1 MLPATRIANS
11 VVAGDEGRAERK
23 QREWEH
29 VKEVE
34 PDDAA
39 VREPDEGEEIA
50 VSGPCDRYHDEADQ
64 EGNERRPDLLAARM
78 RHCSV
83 WYESSAERR
92 REGDRSDLEGLRAT
106 GRR

>member
-1 MLPATRIANS
+1 MLPATKIANS

-39 VREPDEGEEIA
+39 VREPDEDEEIA

-64 EGNERRPDLLAARM
+64 EGNERRPDLLARPGM
-78 RHCSV
+78 RHCAV

-106 GRR
+106 G